1 MSEAHPI
8 AERPWLEGSHLEDLK
23 LAATKMRGEER
34 RSFQAEMARKYCGGN
49 PRQAEVVFG
58 WNRHTAEVGLH
69 EQCTGL
75 ICRGAHE
82 AFCGNKRGEDRHPEV
97 AEALWVLAESHAQQG
112 ACLHTVDGGRGAQ
125 ATTRP
130 RVCGSGSPLAEH
142 DGRHIEPQWL
152 PVAAGGEGQT
162 PKKYPKPMP
171 SLTRSRPR
179 IRAAPR
185 AQSCG

>member
-58 WNRHTAEVGLH
+58 WNRHTVEVGLH
-69 EQCTGL
+69 EQRTGL

-82 AFCGNKRGEDRHPEV
+82 AFCGNKRWEDRHPEV
-97 AEALWVLAESHAQQG
+97 AEALWVLAESHAQQDPSFRTALAYTRLTAAEALKQLRDRG
-112 ACLHTVDGGRGAQ
+112 FADAVLPSPSTMADVLNRKATGCGR
-125 ATTRP
+125 
-130 RVCGSGSPLAEH
+130 
-142 DGRHIEPQWL
+142 W
-152 PVAAGGEGQT
+152 
-162 PKKYPKPMP
+162 
-171 SLTRSRPR
+171 
-179 IRAAPR
+179 
-185 AQSCG
+185 